1 MILKIGRARSVG
13 TIGGYTWTLF
23 DNEEY
28 IENGVVTL
36 TEEEKIASKSV
47 LDRLEPMLEG
57 YGLDTDNVT
66 IQSYG
71 DPYVLKYEFED

>member
-1 MILKIGRARSVG
+1 MILKIGRARSVNR
-13 TIGGYTWTLF
+13 IGGYTWTLF

-28 IENGVVTL
+28 IESGVVTL

-66 IQSYG
+66 IQNYG
-71 DPYVLKYEFED
+71 DPYVLKYEFE